1 MKTIKAS
8 DNILFFTRAEQF
20 VLPHEKHCCAL
31 MQRILSHDESVFIFS
46 EDDAALKIKGVIAF
60 TPGRVLFH
68 CLPEYSREL
77 FNALKEFCCHHNV
90 FCITGMK
97 DGTEFIEQAIYEATR
112 RYVKEQRD
120 YYFMEF
126 TGSTC
131 QEKLSAI
138 PQNNMCA
145 LKKCTPEDAENLLKL
160 HLEYVRVEVLP
171 EGKALNAESEKAS
184 LNQILKTQSVYA
196 LAKSGAFAAKAQTN
210 ALAKNYV
217 QIGGV
222 YTLPEYRRKGFAS
235 FLVNYIALS
244 AKAHN
249 KNAVLF
255 VKVKNICARHS
266 YEKAGFVKT
275 GDFLI
280 SYY

>member
-8 DNILFFTRAEQF
+8 DNVLFFARAEQF

-31 MQRILSHDESVFIFS
+31 MQRILEHDESVFIFC
-46 EDDAALKIKGVIAF
+46 EDNAALKIKGVIAF
-60 TPGRVLFH
+60 TMGRVLFH
-68 CLPEYSREL
+68 CLPEYSKEL
-77 FNALKEFCCHHNV
+77 FEALKDFCSHHNV

-97 DGTEFIEQAIYEATR
+97 DGTEFVEQAIYEATR
-112 RYVKEQRD
+112 RYVKEQRE

-126 TGSTC
+126 TGSSC
-131 QEKLSAI
+131 QEKLSAV
-138 PQNNMCA
+138 PENNRCQLM
-145 LKKCTPEDAENLLKL
+145 KCSSNDADSLLKL

-171 EGKALNAESEKAS
+171 AGKALNADAEKTS
-184 LNQILKTQSVYA
+184 LAQILQKQSVYA
-196 LAKSGAFAAKAQTN
+196 LKHSGTFVAKAQTN

-235 FLVNYIALS
+235 FLVNHIALN

-255 VKVKNICARHS
+255 VKIKNICARHS

>member
-1 MKTIKAS
+1 MKILKAC
-8 DNILFFTRAEQF
+8 DNVLFFSKAEQF

-31 MQRILSHDESVFIFS
+31 MQRILGHDESVYIFS
-46 EDDAALKIKGVIAF
+46 EDDNASKIKGVIAF

-77 FNALKEFCCHHNV
+77 FDGLKEFCSHHNV

-97 DGTEFIEQAIYEATR
+97 AGTEFVEQAIYEATHA
-112 RYVKEQRD
+112 YVREQRE
-120 YYFMEF
+120 YYFMEH
-126 TGSTC
+126 TGSSC
-131 QEKLSAI
+131 QERVSAV
-138 PQNNMCA
+138 PENNHLV
-145 LKKCTPEDAENLLKL
+145 LKECTAQDAENLLKL

-171 EGKALNAESEKAS
+171 EGKSLNAEAEKTS

-196 LAKSGAFAAKAQTN
+196 LSHSGTYVAKAQTN

-222 YTLPEYRRKGFAS
+222 YTLPEYRRRGLAS
-235 FLVNYIALS
+235 FLVNYIALN

>member
-8 DNILFFTRAEQF
+8 DNILFFAKAEQF

-31 MQRILSHDESVFIFS
+31 MQRILGHDESVYIFC

-60 TPGRVLFH
+60 TLGRVLFH

-77 FNALKEFCCHHNV
+77 FEALKQFCSHHNV

-112 RYVKEQRD
+112 RYVKEQRE

-126 TGSTC
+126 TGSSC
-131 QEKLSAI
+131 QEKLSAV
-138 PQNNMCA
+138 PENNRCQ
-145 LKKCTPEDAENLLKL
+145 LTQCSSSDAEGLLKL

-171 EGKALNAESEKAS
+171 EGKALNSESEKKA
-184 LNQILKTQSVYA
+184 LDQILQTQSVYA
-196 LAKSGAFAAKAQTN
+196 LNQSGSFVAKAQTN
-210 ALAKNYV
+210 ALAKNFV

-222 YTLPEYRRKGFAS
+222 YTLPEYRRRGFAS
-235 FLVNYIALS
+235 FLVNHIALN

-255 VKVKNICARHS
+255 VKVKNVCARHS